1 MVMKKTPEEI
11 SLIRILRRQG
21 FSQNRIAR
29 LLGISTSTVCAY
41 TRGICQDVRANRH
54 NPAPL
59 TPDLR
64 RLITQYHDGTL
75 RLPATPLTQPLMRD
89 FRHTPARRLLT
100 LKQQPQ
106 PPAQPVPHPDIY
118 TLVRQGATIGDIAVS
133 LGITLSE
140 CSLRFRQHI
149 AWLRLRPAGTP
160 T

>member
-1 MVMKKTPEEI
+1 MKKTPEEI

-21 FSQNRIAR
+21 FSQNRIAN
-29 LLGISTSTVCAY
+29 LLGISTATVCAY
-41 TRGICQDVRANRH
+41 TRGICQGVRANRH
-54 NPAPL
+54 NPAPI
-59 TPDLR
+59 TPALR

-75 RLPATPLTQPLMRD
+75 RLPATTVPQPIMRD

-100 LKQQPQ
+100 LKQQQQ

-149 AWLRLRPAGTP
+149 AWLRLRTAGTP